1 MKSKRVPHISLNLPK
16 KLDFKNLQLIDEQL
30 EMVSGGETITL
41 GILLGIEFAALVC
54 GVGYM
59 ADM

>member
-1 MKSKRVPHISLNLPK
+1 MPHISLNLPK